1 MDTLEACHAFD
12 STNLAAS
19 TPHREATR
27 HVSGSQEGAGA
38 ALARS
43 PDDTV
48 RQSVIAPETPSGN
61 SLNIMS
67 VVHELTLRAFRS
79 TFIPFLIHATV

>member
-1 MDTLEACHAFD
+1 MRMPRGVF
-12 STNLAAS
+12 
-19 TPHREATR
+19 
-27 HVSGSQEGAGA
+27 G
-38 ALARS
+38 ARS